1 MKEEFVNLQHSESVI
16 AQMSATVFAALI
28 QRPENAG
35 NNEQELINQSV
46 EIAIKLAVRTDQRVK
61 SDEEWMKKNTES
73 SFLL

>member
-1 MKEEFVNLQHSESVI
+1 MKEEFMNLQHSESVI

-28 QRPENAG
+28 QRPENATI
-35 NNEQELINQSV
+35 NEQELINQSV